1 MSLTYSDIVSPVV
14 GRKINDEN
22 FRRIGSTGPD
32 SLAVYNR
39 DWMETAE
46 FCSLFG
52 LTDAL
57 YDKWTYSG
65 IEFNIYLNMDGDTIQ
80 RCIVDKFRA
89 SEAPRPGTKVL
100 EPTQQELRIAR
111 RILDF
116 TTFE

>member
-1 MSLTYSDIVSPVV
+1 MSLTYSDIVSPVI

-65 IEFNIYLNMDGDTIQ
+65 IEFNIYLQMDGETIR
-80 RCIVDKFRA
+80 RCVVDKFRETETA
-89 SEAPRPGTKVL
+89 RPRSVGL
-100 EPTQQELRIAR
+100 QPTQQELRIAR